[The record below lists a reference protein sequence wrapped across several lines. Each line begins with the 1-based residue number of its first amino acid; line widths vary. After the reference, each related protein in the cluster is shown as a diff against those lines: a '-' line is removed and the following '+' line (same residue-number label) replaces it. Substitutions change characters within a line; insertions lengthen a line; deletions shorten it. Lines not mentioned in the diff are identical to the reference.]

1 MGQPPLRLFL
11 TLKINSKF
19 KKLNFPPVLC
29 LEILFLH
36 YFMSTRYVSTWPDRF
51 LPRFIKFFEVR
62 IQPRGEGW
70 VWNPDRTSISSDCLI
85 KVEICLSLL
94 SYLQTGH
101 WRTGWWWR
109 QQLSHKSSLHEVQRN
124 NSICGRGNI
133 PHALQY
139 NLLLNSFV
147 KVILNS
153 LFVAIFSTIIDFRT
167 RS

>member
-62 IQPRGEGW
+62 IQPRGDLVFLFDSYRNIHSNIEYSDMKKLFCVRLFFVIVGCY
-70 VWNPDRTSISSDCLI
+70 RTQHFS
-85 KVEICLSLL
+85 VVVVH
-94 SYLQTGH
+94 T
-101 WRTGWWWR
+101 RT
-109 QQLSHKSSLHEVQRN
+109 LPFF
-124 NSICGRGNI
+124 
-133 PHALQY
+133 PHPHC
-139 NLLLNSFV
+139 N
-147 KVILNS
+147 
-153 LFVAIFSTIIDFRT
+153 RT
-167 RS
+167 RTVQMSTNLQKILKN